1 DVLSIRERNLA
12 FCNCIKD
19 VLGLNK
25 GKTWLDVRKEL
36 TEEHITKI
44 YEFYAILWPIDTDI
58 YNLLPKSDGKLRAL
72 YSGPVDIRT
81 IVENAIPMASLF
93 DEFLIESPICN
104 PNVTNPDFSPI
115 NHPSQYKYQSLKDF

>member
-1 DVLSIRERNLA
+1 GCGSGRKYKYCCLNLAENLRTSWDVLSIRERNLA

-58 YNLLPKSDGKLRAL
+58 YNLLP
-72 YSGPVDIRT
+72 
-81 IVENAIPMASLF
+81 
-93 DEFLIESPICN
+93 
-104 PNVTNPDFSPI
+104 
-115 NHPSQYKYQSLKDF
+115 